1 MRRKRKPGKGRLSRP
16 ARLALIRQRH
26 RKLILEPRAAIATDF
41 DREFEDGF
49 DDVLEADQ
57 LEVAQAVE
65 LSQA

>member
-1 MRRKRKPGKGRLSRP
+1 
-16 ARLALIRQRH
+16 LALIRQRH